1 MVGYVEFCLML
12 SYNIYTKPLSRSI
25 TAVIIATQHGHMGHI
40 HALPE
45 NKNKMP
51 TEIETPRMLEIVY
64 PALKTGLFIL
74 LEELHECLLMHQTR
88 VMSIMEHAEIP
99 QP

>member
-1 MVGYVEFCLML
+1 M
-12 SYNIYTKPLSRSI
+12 IYTKAVKQI
-25 TAVIIATQHGHMGHI
+25 NHCAVIITTQHGHMEHI

-51 TEIETPRMLEIVY
+51 SEIKTPKMLEVIYTV
-64 PALKTGLFIL
+64 LKTGLFIL
-74 LEELHECLLMHQTR
+74 LEKLHKCLLMHQTR
-88 VMSIMEHAEIP
+88 VTPFMEHAEIP